1 MNGSS
6 RLAGPAKAR
15 RGTLLL
21 LAAGALAV
29 LVAPFAVR
37 LQISRQ
43 LARRAVP
50 YQQVGDRRGRRLL
63 VLGDSTALGTGAS
76 QPALSVPGRI
86 GADHPGWHID
96 NRARNG
102 ARMRDLPAQLATA
115 DANPDLVL
123 LMAGG
128 NDVIRGGDM
137 AEVEHVLRQLLL
149 DLRQRG
155 ARVLLMPC
163 GDLGH
168 AQLLAP
174 LSPWMHRRSTAL
186 HAAVARA
193 AAGGLATVVDLRQPR
208 ERDPFVQEPD
218 RMHADDGLHPS
229 DEGYA
234 EWYRV
239 LQPALA
245 VA

>member
-1 MNGSS
+1 MNGPGTVV
-6 RLAGPAKAR
+6 APAAPR
-15 RGTLLL
+15 RGTLAL
-21 LAAGALAV
+21 LAAGAVAL

-37 LQISRQ
+37 VQIGRG
-43 LARRAVP
+43 LARKAVP
-50 YQQVGDRRGRRLL
+50 YRQSGDPQGRRLL
-63 VLGDSTALGTGAS
+63 VLGDSTAVGTGAS

-86 GADHPGWHID
+86 GADRPGWHID

-102 ARMRDLPAQLATA
+102 ARMRDLPAQLAEA
-115 DANPDLVL
+115 DAAPDLVL

-128 NDVIRGGDM
+128 NDVIWGSDM
-137 AEVEHVLRQLLL
+137 GEVEAVLRRLLL

-163 GDLGH
+163 GDLAH
-168 AQLLAP
+168 AQLLSP
-174 LSPWMHRRSTAL
+174 LAPWMHRRSTAL

-208 ERDPFVQEPD
+208 DRDPFVLEPR
-218 RMHADDGLHPS
+218 RMHAADGLHPS
-229 DEGYA
+229 DDGYA
-234 EWYRV
+234 QWYRS